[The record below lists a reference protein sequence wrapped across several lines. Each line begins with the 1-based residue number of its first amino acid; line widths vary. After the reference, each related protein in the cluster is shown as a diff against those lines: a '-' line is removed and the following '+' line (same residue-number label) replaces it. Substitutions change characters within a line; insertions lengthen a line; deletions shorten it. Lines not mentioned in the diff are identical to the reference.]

1 MINEKAQE
9 HILSAIEK
17 EKEEAILNYGYFHS
31 DHEFWAVLKEE
42 VEELQEES
50 IFCSKRIDEMWD
62 TIRNSDLLYMMQD
75 EEKRKRTIKTLKNSA
90 INAAC
95 EAVQVAAV
103 IDKYLEGESKKVK
116 CEKCGGGMRVVFSQK
131 DGKHTMAAICP
142 YCGHYAVLNERSE
155 DEIMQ
160 MEE

>member
-9 HILSAIEK
+9 HIFSAIEK
-17 EKEEAILNYGYFHS
+17 EKEAAISNHGYFHS

-42 VEELQEES
+42 VEELES
-50 IFCSKRIDEMWD
+50 EIVPSFFDKVIRELWSSIKASKRI
-62 TIRNSDLLYMMQD
+62 NQSY
-75 EEKRKRTIKTLKNSA
+75 LKSLETTAKDIA
-90 INAAC
+90 I
-95 EAVQVAAV
+95 EAIQVAAV

-116 CEKCGGGMRVVFSQK
+116 CEKCGGGMQTVFSQK
-131 DGKHTMAAICP
+131 DGKHTMTAICP
-142 YCGHYAVLNERSE
+142 YCGHYTVLNERSE